1 MRQAMAIALQATVP
15 SAGWL
20 RSRSFDLW
28 FIVGIAAMALLS
40 GAVVVAQPSL
50 FGLVL
55 FLDLWLL
62 GYHHVVATYTRL
74 CFDRNSFI
82 SHRFLVLWLPPIVLA
97 ATIALAVGIG
107 PWVLA
112 TIYLYWQWF
121 HYTRQSWGI
130 SQGYRRKSGGL
141 VTEGERLSKLI
152 FYLLPLW
159 GILDRSHQA
168 PAEFLGLELR
178 TLPVPGLLVDIVGA
192 AALVGLAWW
201 LAGRLVAWWRGQ
213 LPRAHTLFVLSHFA
227 VFYVGYILIEAIDH
241 GWLVL
246 NVWHNAQYVAFVW
259 LFNTNRFK
267 DGIDP
272 KAHFLSLISQPDRKL
287 VYFATCFAISTAL
300 YLAIWLGI
308 DTARGHFEATL
319 LPLALIVYQ
328 TINFHHYIVDGLI
341 WKMRRKPIQQTL
353 GMTA

>member
-1 MRQAMAIALQATVP
+1 MAIALQATVP
-15 SAGWL
+15 PAGWL

-28 FIVGIAAMALLS
+28 FILGIAAVALLS
-40 GAVVVAQPSL
+40 GAVVVARPSL

-74 CFDRNSFI
+74 CFDRDSFI
-82 SHRFLVLWLPPIVLA
+82 THRFLVVWLPPLVLA
-97 ATIALAVGIG
+97 TTVLLAVGIG

-112 TIYLYWQWF
+112 TVYLYWQWF

-141 VTEGERLSKLI
+141 VTEGERLSMLT
-152 FYLLPLW
+152 FYLPPLW
-159 GILDRSHQA
+159 GILHRSHQA

-178 TLPVPGLLVDIVGA
+178 TLPVPSLLVDIVGT
-192 AALVGLAWW
+192 AALTMLAWW
-201 LAGRLVAWWRGQ
+201 IAGRLVAWWRGQ
-213 LPRAHTLFVLSHFA
+213 LPWAHTLFVLSHLA
-227 VFYVGYILIEAIDH
+227 VFYVGYLGIDSINH

-246 NVWHNAQYVAFVW
+246 NIWHNAQYVIFVW

-267 DGIDP
+267 NGVDP
-272 KAHFLSLISQPDRKL
+272 KARFLSRISQPDRKII
-287 VYFATCFAISTAL
+287 YFVTCFAISTLL
-300 YLAIWLGI
+300 YLTIWIGI
-308 DTARGHFEATL
+308 ETFQSHFEAVL

-328 TINFHHYIVDGLI
+328 TINFHHYIVDALI
-341 WKMRRKPIQQTL
+341 WKLRRKPVQQVL
-353 GMTA
+353 GVRQA

>member
-1 MRQAMAIALQATVP
+1 MAIALQSTVP

-28 FIVGIAAMALLS
+28 FILGIAAIALLS
-40 GAVVVAQPSL
+40 GAIVVARPSL

-82 SHRFLVLWLPPIVLA
+82 SHRFLVVWLPPIVLA

-130 SQGYRRKSGGL
+130 SQGYRRKSSGL

-159 GILDRSHQA
+159 GILHRSHQA
-168 PAEFLGLELR
+168 PGEFLGLELR
-178 TLPVPGLLVDIVGA
+178 TLPVPGLLVDLVGA
-192 AALVGLAWW
+192 AALVALAWW

-272 KAHFLSLISQPDRKL
+272 KARFLSMISQPDRK
-287 VYFATCFAISTAL
+287 VIYFTTCFAISTAL

-308 DTARGHFEATL
+308 DTAKGHFEAML

-328 TINFHHYIVDGLI
+328 TINFHHYIVDALI
-341 WKMRRKPIQQTL
+341 WKMRRKPIQTTL

>member
-1 MRQAMAIALQATVP
+1 MAIALQATVP
-15 SAGWL
+15 PAGWL
-20 RSRSFDLW
+20 RNRSFDLW
-28 FIVGIAAMALLS
+28 FILGIAAVALLS

-50 FGLVL
+50 FALVL

-62 GYHHVVATYTRL
+62 GYHHVVATYTRI
-74 CFDRNSFI
+74 CFDRDSFI
-82 SHRFLVLWLPPIVLA
+82 THRFLIIWLPPIVLT
-97 ATIALAVGIG
+97 ATVGLAVGIG
-107 PWVLA
+107 PWTLA

-141 VTEGERLSKLI
+141 VTESERLSKLA

-159 GILDRSHQA
+159 GILHRSQQA

-178 TLPVPGLLVDIVGA
+178 TLPVPSLLVDVVGA
-192 AALVGLAWW
+192 AALVALAWW
-201 LAGRLVAWWRGQ
+201 IAGRLAAWWRGQ
-213 LPRAHTLFVLSHFA
+213 LAWAHTLFVSSHFA
-227 VFYVGYILIEAIDH
+227 IFYVGYVLIDTIDH

-267 DGIDP
+267 NGIDP
-272 KAHFLSLISQPDRKL
+272 KARFLSTISQPDRKT
-287 VYFATCFAISTAL
+287 VYFLTCFAVSTLL
-300 YLAIWLGI
+300 YLAIWLSI
-308 DTARGHFEATL
+308 DTFRSHFEAVL

-328 TINFHHYIVDGLI
+328 TINFHHYIVDALI
-341 WKMRRKPIQQTL
+341 WKLRRKPIQETL
-353 GMTA
+353 GVAQS

>member
-1 MRQAMAIALQATVP
+1 MAIALQATVAP
-15 SAGWL
+15 AGWL
-20 RSRSFDLW
+20 RNRSFDLG
-28 FIVGIAAMALLS
+28 FILGIAGIALLS
-40 GAVVVAQPSL
+40 GAVVVAQPAL

-74 CFDRNSFI
+74 CFDRDSFI
-82 SHRFLVLWLPPIVLA
+82 THRFLIIWLPPMVLA
-97 ATIALAVGIG
+97 ATVGLAVGIG
-107 PWVLA
+107 TWTLP

-141 VTEGERLSKLI
+141 VTESERLSKLA

-159 GILDRSHQA
+159 GILHRSHQA

-178 TLPVPGLLVDIVGA
+178 VLPVPGLLVDVVGA
-192 AALVGLAWW
+192 AALVALVWW
-201 LAGRLVAWWRGQ
+201 IAGRLAAWWRGQ
-213 LPRAHTLFVLSHFA
+213 LAWAHTLFVSSHFA
-227 VFYVGYILIEAIDH
+227 IFYVGYILIDAIDH

-246 NVWHNAQYVAFVW
+246 NIWHNAQYVVFVW

-267 DGIDP
+267 NGIDP
-272 KAHFLSLISQPDRKL
+272 KARFLSTISQPDRKA
-287 VYFATCFAISTAL
+287 VYFATCFAISTLL
-300 YLAIWLGI
+300 YLTIWLSI
-308 DTARGHFEATL
+308 DAVRSLFEAVL

-328 TINFHHYIVDGLI
+328 TINYHHYIVDALI
-341 WKMRRKPIQQTL
+341 WKMRRKEVRAKL
-353 GMTA
+353 GV

>member
-1 MRQAMAIALQATVP
+1 MAIALQATAP
-15 SAGWL
+15 AAGWL

-28 FIVGIAAMALLS
+28 FILGIAAVALLS
-40 GAVVVAQPSL
+40 GAIVVARPSL

-74 CFDRNSFI
+74 CFDRDSFI
-82 SHRFLVLWLPPIVLA
+82 THRFLIVWLPPLVLA
-97 ATIALAVGIG
+97 TTVLLAVGIG
-107 PWVLA
+107 SWVLA

-130 SQGYRRKSGGL
+130 SQGYRRRSGGL
-141 VTEGERLSKLI
+141 VTEGERFSMLT

-159 GILDRSHQA
+159 GILHRSHQA
-168 PAEFLGLELR
+168 PAEFLGMELR
-178 TLPVPGLLVDIVGA
+178 TLQVPDLLVDVAGA
-192 AALVGLAWW
+192 AALTMLAWW
-201 LAGRLVAWWRGQ
+201 VAGRLVAWWRGQ
-213 LPRAHTLFVLSHFA
+213 LAWAHTLFVLSHFA
-227 VFYVGYILIEAIDH
+227 VFYVGYVLIDSINH

-267 DGIDP
+267 NGVDP
-272 KAHFLSLISQPDRKL
+272 KARFLSRISQPDRKVTYFSTCFGISTL
-287 VYFATCFAISTAL
+287 VYLT
-300 YLAIWLGI
+300 IWLGI
-308 DTARGHFEATL
+308 DTYQSHFEAVL

-328 TINFHHYIVDGLI
+328 TINFHHYIVDALI
-341 WKMRRKPIQQTL
+341 WKLRRREVREKL
-353 GMTA
+353 SV